1 MTTKHRHAV
10 RLHRDAESFT
20 AGDGPLIQPA
30 DLFASYPTIITLD
43 PPEQSKHRKLISSA
57 FTPRAIAKLEDGIRA
72 RASRMIDDLLAR
84 GSGDWIDDVA
94 DALPMTVIGDIIG
107 IPEQDRPRIFDGF
120 DRILKA
126 QSTGDQL
133 DADVFAT
140 IFGYAME
147 LTAEKRRNPADDIWS
162 TIASGVIT
170 GDDGEQFSLAANEL
184 EFFFFV
190 LAFAGSDTTKNALA
204 IGLQAFVANPDQIER
219 YRDDESVRSSAV
231 EEVLR
236 WASPVAYW
244 TRSTKVDIE
253 MDGQHIPKGERVVS
267 MLRSANRD
275 EEVFDSPFTFDIG
288 RQPNP
293 HVAFG
298 GGGAHHCLGAML
310 ARAEIRA
317 VLDELLLRCDG
328 ITLGP
333 ARGDLPESD
342 HQHVDLRRDADNAD
356 RAVALSVDKPQRGL
370 RALVDRGRHVDL
382 QMLRHLAVGDV
393 HHVGFPDLEDVRRQR
408 FTESVGL
415 TQRFVD
421 DYAHRLLLNFHSPLG
436 RVPITPADARRA
448 RS

>member
-1 MTTKHRHAV
+1 MTASTVDLSDFTLWRNGFPDQLFAELRRTRPLFRHGLTPGVEKTVKRDFWMTTKHRHAV
-10 RLHRDAESFT
+10 RLHRDHESFT
-20 AGDGPLIQPA
+20 AVNGPLIQPA
-30 DLFASYPTIITLD
+30 DLFASNPTIITLD

-57 FTPRAIAKLEDGIRA
+57 FTPRAITKLEDGIRA

-107 IPEQDRPRIFDGF
+107 IPEQDRARIFDGF
-120 DRILKA
+120 DHILKVQSKGA
-126 QSTGDQL
+126 QMDT
-133 DADVFAT
+133 DVFAS
-140 IFGYAME
+140 IFAYAME

-204 IGLQAFVANPDQIER
+204 IGLQAFVANPEQVER

-236 WASPVAYW
+236 WSSPVAYW
-244 TRSTKVDIE
+244 TRSTKIDIE

-288 RQPNP
+288 RHPNP

-317 VLDELLLRCDG
+317 VLDELLLRCDN
-328 ITLGP
+328 ITLGTAQVSYP
-333 ARGDLPESD
+333 NLTTNMSIYDAMPLTLTAR
-342 HQHVDLRRDADNAD
+342 
-356 RAVALSVDKPQRGL
+356 
-370 RALVDRGRHVDL
+370 
-382 QMLRHLAVGDV
+382 
-393 HHVGFPDLEDVRRQR
+393 
-408 FTESVGL
+408 
-415 TQRFVD
+415 
-421 DYAHRLLLNFHSPLG
+421 
-436 RVPITPADARRA
+436 
-448 RS
+448 